1 MGMVI
6 VIGTAYFPPD
16 PSPGWQKYD
25 ALPDPLGWLLV
36 LWGVFALVRAN
47 KVFDSTRW
55 LALVAAAVS
64 VPMWF
69 PQVNHQLDASGGWF
83 VSLPQIAF
91 CLVLSREIGLLAAR
105 QEPVDDYA
113 AKRFGLLVWGFAP
126 GRRTPGAGDRR
137 RRQAARD
144 TDRGDGHAGHPRVRV
159 LPVPGAPARV
169 ARRAGAAG
177 DPSATGPGEA
187 GSREIDSGEAGSE
200 KARRPPTL
208 ELRGAAFRG

>member
-36 LWGVFALVRAN
+36 LCGVFALVRAN

-69 PQVNHQLDASGGWF
+69 PQVNHQLDASGEWF

-105 QEPVDDYA
+105 QEPVDDYVGEAVRA
-113 AKRFGLLVWGFAP
+113 AGVGLRP

-144 TDRGDGHAGHPRVRV
+144 TDRGGRPRWSTLAFVYFLFRVHRREWLGGPGPLEIHPR
-159 LPVPGAPARV
+159 PDPEKPAPRIGL
-169 ARRAGAAG
+169 RRNGLRRSDEG
-177 DPSATGPGEA
+177 
-187 GSREIDSGEAGSE
+187 
-200 KARRPPTL
+200 RPPSS
-208 ELRGAAFRG
+208 